1 MRTSSLGLVVTF
13 LALGSVAGASEL
25 LGEWRIAGQRDG
37 ATYTGQAEIERSGSR
52 LSLDWSIDQGEHL
65 GGSVAADE
73 DSFTLLKRY
82 GVRQRLRYFFTR
94 RRTIAY
100 RGALRRVSANEY
112 RVELSA
118 GGRVVGNETWTR
130 AASAPAPAPAPQP
143 QPQPQPQ
150 PTLPSP
156 DELPF
161 VHPDRFVPQPGT
173 DVWQIDFNLSQFR
186 ADMRRRGL
194 LSGDAATDQAMLLRL
209 QSLVLQRVN
218 ELYRRGNRGEAQSGR
233 SWKISFTAKRPQA
246 DPLVFPGVSTP
257 RVGVDYSRMEVGGD
271 GGGTHGRVPRND
283 YGNRQKEDNS
293 GSRWGVFSGSIR
305 GADSTLSP
313 ALTASD
319 RGYVD
324 GSYHLGDGDAAADR
338 RFLRVQEVSTD
349 WATAL
354 ASTTAHEV
362 GHSVGCPHTG
372 KSRWGWTYRA
382 GPRLSLMRHKK
393 TASILSSRETRFYS
407 GNVKR
412 LDQSLGIER

>member
-1 MRTSSLGLVVTF
+1 MRTSWLVGWVVGWS
-13 LALGSVAGASEL
+13 LALGAVAGASEL
-25 LGEWRIAGQRDG
+25 VGEWQIAGQRDG
-37 ATYTGQAEIERSGSR
+37 SPYAGRAEVERSGSS
-52 LSLDWSIDQGEHL
+52 LSLDWSIDRGQGEHL

-73 DSFTLLKRY
+73 ASFTLLKRF
-82 GVRQRLRYFFTR
+82 GVGQRLRWFFTR

-100 RGALRRVSANEY
+100 RGALRRVGPDEL

-118 GGRVVGNETWTR
+118 GGRVVGHETWTR
-130 AASAPAPAPAPQP
+130 TGSQP
-143 QPQPQPQ
+143 QPQPQPAPQ
-150 PTLPSP
+150 PAPIPSP

-173 DVWQIDFNLSQFR
+173 DVWQIEFHPSQFR

-218 ELYRRGNRGEAQSGR
+218 ELYRRGQRGEARAGQ
-233 SWKISFTAKRPQA
+233 SWKISFTVQRPQA
-246 DPLVFPGVSTP
+246 DPRVFPGVSQP
-257 RVGVDYSRMEVGGD
+257 RVGVDYSRMEVGGE

-283 YGNRQKEDNS
+283 HGNRTKEDNS

-305 GADSTLSP
+305 GSDSTLDP
-313 ALTASD
+313 PLRASD

-324 GSYHLGDGDAAADR
+324 GSYHLGAGDAAADR
-338 RFLRVQEVSTD
+338 RFLRVQEVSAD

-407 GNVKR
+407 DNVRR
-412 LDQSLGIER
+412 LDQNLGTER